1 MNEQTQISYR
11 ERMTRVLCFI
21 EEHLDEPI
29 SLDELADVA
38 CFSPYHFHRVFRGMV
53 GETVKGYVRRLR
65 LERAAA
71 KLTNAAASITTVALD
86 AGYESHEAFIRAFRA
101 RFGCA
106 PGEYR
111 HRTRAQRIECLL
123 GDVIGPDSTAN
134 NRKSKLG
141 AAIVD
146 ARIETL
152 PKTKVAFVRHVGPY
166 VNCKAAWDKLCGWA
180 GPKGLLTNDAVFLGI
195 CHDDPEITPPE
206 KIRYDACVVVSE
218 NVQPENE
225 VGVTEIGG
233 AEFAVATH
241 LGPFEKLKDSYA
253 ELAGRWIPSQGRECE
268 SMPSL
273 EFFYRSDPE
282 NTPPEKLVTDIYIPL
297 K

>member
-11 ERMTRVLCFI
+11 ERMTRVLCYI
-21 EEHLDEPI
+21 EDHLDEPI

-71 KLTNAAASITTVALD
+71 ELTNAKASITTVALNS
-86 AGYESHEAFIRAFRA
+86 GYESHEAFIRAFRA
-101 RFGCA
+101 QFGCA
-106 PGEYR
+106 PSEYR
-111 HRTRAQRIECLL
+111 HRTRAQRVERMLDSIFDPSSSTKYRKSIL
-123 GDVIGPDSTAN
+123 GD
-134 NRKSKLG
+134 
-141 AAIVD
+141 AIVE
-146 ARIETL
+146 ARIEKL
-152 PKTKVAFVRHVGPY
+152 QKSKVAFVRHLGPY
-166 VNCKAAWDKLCGWA
+166 DQCGVAWEKLCRWA
-180 GPKGLLTNDAVFLGI
+180 GPKGLLTKDTVFLGI
-195 CHDDPEITPPE
+195 CHDDPEITSPE
-206 KIRYDACVVVSE
+206 KIRYDASVVVSD

-241 LGPFEKLKDSYA
+241 LGPYDKLKDSYA
-253 ELAGRWIPSQGRECE
+253 EMAGRWIPSQGRECA
-268 SMPSL
+268 SSPSL
-273 EFFYRSDPE
+273 EFYRNSPE
-282 NTPPEKLVTDIYIPL
+282 DTPPEKLVTDIYIPL

>member
-1 MNEQTQISYR
+1 MMNEQTQISYR

-21 EEHLDEPI
+21 EENLDEPI
-29 SLDELADVA
+29 SLEELADVA

-71 KLTNAAASITTVALD
+71 KLTFAVESITTVALD
-86 AGYESHEAFIRAFRA
+86 AGYDSHEAFIRAFRA
-101 RFGCA
+101 QFGCA

-111 HRTRAQRIECLL
+111 HRTHAERIKSLL
-123 GDVIGPDSTAN
+123 SDITGPDSTAN
-134 NRKSKLG
+134 ILKSKLG
-141 AAIVD
+141 DAIVE

-152 PKTKVAFVRHVGPY
+152 PKTKVAFVRHLGPY
-166 VNCKAAWDKLCGWA
+166 DQCGVAWEKLCRWA
-180 GPKGLLTNDAVFLGI
+180 GPKGLLAKDTVFLGI
-195 CHDDPEITPPE
+195 CHDDPEITPPD
-206 KIRYDACVVVSE
+206 KIRYDASIVVTASVP
-218 NVQPENE
+218 PENE

-241 LGPFEKLKDSYA
+241 LGAYEKLHNSYA
-253 ELAGRWIPSQGRECE
+253 EMAGRWIPSQGRECA
-268 SMPSL
+268 SAPSL
-273 EFFYRSDPE
+273 EFYRNSPE
-282 NTPPEKLVTDIYIPL
+282 DTPPEKLVTDIYIPL